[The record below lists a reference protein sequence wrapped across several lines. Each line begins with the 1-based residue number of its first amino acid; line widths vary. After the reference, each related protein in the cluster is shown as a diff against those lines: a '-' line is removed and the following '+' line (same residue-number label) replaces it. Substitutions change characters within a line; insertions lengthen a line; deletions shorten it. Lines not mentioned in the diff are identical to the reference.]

1 MLDLWNVLNIKEF
14 SGKLWSTVCFQKT
27 FNPPPSPIF
36 SGKCFA
42 FLETF
47 LRGGGPKGRGPN
59 FLNLSPP
66 QSDTSR
72 HAPVQTIPWMDN
84 KCNLLLNELLIRY
97 RFRQI
102 HLFINHNGNLYL
114 CKYISHIHTNNTYA
128 HRLINFNLI
137 YFSLTVE
144 ELLSTVRTK
153 LARICKVLSTMYA
166 RLHFIKTPPLPG
178 NSHNYLKI

>member
-1 MLDLWNVLNIKEF
+1 VVDSLFSKNLQPPSLANIFWKMFCF
-14 SGKLWSTVCFQKT
+14 SGDFFEGW
-27 FNPPPSPIF
+27 
-36 SGKCFA
+36 
-42 FLETF
+42 
-47 LRGGGPKGRGPN
+47 GPKRKGAKFFEFIP
-59 FLNLSPP
+59 PP